1 MTTSDIARRGAD
13 VESAQADLQIRV
25 RFTYRSVFI
34 GVCNP
39 CQSNGFRP
47 YAYWVHGVV
56 LRTPSIV
63 PGSYEPPVIIHSREL
78 V

>member
-25 RFTYRSVFI
+25 RFAYCSVFI

-39 CQSNGFRP
+39 CQSNAFRP
-47 YAYWVHGVV
+47 YAYGVHGVV
-56 LRTPSIV
+56 LRTLSTV
-63 PGSYEPPVIIHSREL
+63 PGSYELPVITHSR
-78 V
+78 